1 MKKFELIDKSFPK
14 IMHGGDYNPE
24 QWMDT
29 KKIWDEDMRLMK
41 KAHCNEMTV
50 GIFSWAEIEKE
61 EGVFD
66 FSWLDEIID
75 RVYSAG
81 GRVIL
86 ATPSAARPRWMA
98 EKYPEVMR
106 VWQNGTRLHFRDR
119 HNHCYTS
126 PVYREKVR
134 IIDELIAKR
143 YGNNPAVAAWHISN
157 EFNGACYCPLCAE
170 KFKEWVHAR
179 YGNDINKL
187 NHAWWAR
194 FWSHRYNSFDEVEP
208 PFDSGERRTMGLN
221 LDWRRFVS
229 DMTVDFA
236 KNEADVI
243 RKYSDKPITTNCM
256 CEYAGYDH
264 YKMAEILDRTSY
276 DFYPQWHRNLSGE
289 ALRTAYLGALYRG
302 MKGGRPFMIMESAPG
317 INAGGMTFGK
327 LKSTKTQIMEAIGCV
342 ANGADMI
349 GYFQWRKGRGGLEKI
364 HGAVVDHYG
373 KEDSRVFE
381 TVTKVGEILEKIA
394 PVAGCGIKS
403 EVAITHDY
411 ETGWALDGEADITW
425 GIIKNGYESTSKAFF
440 NAFMRKNIPAD
451 IIPYSEDFSKYKV
464 ICLNVPYLM
473 DEALAEKIKDYVKNG
488 GILIS
493 TYFTAVADKSDLCH
507 LGGVPAL
514 GLSEVFGLRVDEQD
528 SYESIPGRNSVNYKG
543 KSYPLSLIAEVIKP
557 SGAEALAEYE
567 SDYYKG
573 TPAVTKHAY
582 GKGTAYYIGFT
593 PEYGFMEEFIAD
605 VAKEHSVLP
614 TEGITAENGVH
625 ITLREGDGE
634 KYYFAVNYTDEEKKC
649 TLSKALYNM
658 ADEKTESGEI
668 VIEPRGVK
676 IYSEK

>member
-29 KKIWDEDMRLMK
+29 KEIWDEDMRLMK

-75 RVYSAG
+75 KVYSSG

-86 ATPSAARPRWMA
+86 ATPSGARPRWMA
-98 EKYPEVMR
+98 QKYPEVLR
-106 VWQNGTRLHFRDR
+106 VLQNGTRLHFCNR
-119 HNHCYTS
+119 HNHCLTS

-134 IIDELIAKR
+134 IIDELLAKR
-143 YGNNPAVAAWHISN
+143 YGKNPAVAAWHLSN
-157 EFNGACYCPLCAE
+157 EYNGACYCPLCTE
-170 KFKEWVHAR
+170 KFKDWLRER
-179 YGNDINKL
+179 YGNDIEKL

-208 PFDSGERRTMGLN
+208 PLDNGEKATMGLN
-221 LDWRRFVS
+221 LDWKRFTS

-236 KNEADVI
+236 KSEADII

-256 CEYAGYDH
+256 CEFAGYDH

-276 DFYPQWHRNLSGE
+276 DFYPQWHGNFAAH

-302 MKGGRPFMIMESAPG
+302 MKGGKPFMIMESAPG

-327 LKSTKTQIMEAIGCV
+327 IKSTETQIMEAVGCV

-349 GYFQWRKGRGGLEKI
+349 GYFQWRKGRGGYEKL

-373 KEDSRVFE
+373 KEDTRVFGA
-381 TVTKVGEILEKIA
+381 VAKIGEILEKTA

-403 EVAITHDY
+403 HVAVTHDY
-411 ETGWALDGEADITW
+411 ETGWAIDGGADITRTVA
-425 GIIKNGYESTSKAFF
+425 KNGYEATSKRLFG
-440 NAFMRKNIPAD
+440 AFMKENIPAD
-451 IIPYSEDFSKYKV
+451 IIPYSEDFSKYK
-464 ICLNVPYLM
+464 ILCLNVPYLM
-473 DEALAEKIKDYVKNG
+473 DEALSEKIKDYVKNG

-493 TYFTAVADKSDLCH
+493 TYLTAFADKNDLCY

-514 GLSEVFGLRVDEQD
+514 GLSSVFGLRVDEVD
-528 SYESIPGRNSVNYKG
+528 SYETVPGKNSVNYKG
-543 KSYPLSLIAEVIKP
+543 KSYPLTHIAEVIKP
-557 SGAEALAEYE
+557 KGAETLAEYE

-573 TPAVTKHAY
+573 TPAVTKHKY
-582 GKGTAYYIGFT
+582 GKGTAYYIGFMPDAEFT
-593 PEYGFMEEFIAD
+593 NEFISD
-605 VAKEHSVLP
+605 ISKEHAVFPIS
-614 TEGITAENGVH
+614 EITAEPGVH
-625 ITLREGDGE
+625 ITKREGDGE

-649 TLSKALYNM
+649 TLSKELLNII
-658 ADEKTESGEI
+658 DERTESGEV
-668 VIEPRGVK
+668 VIGPEGFAV
-676 IYSEK
+676 YSEK